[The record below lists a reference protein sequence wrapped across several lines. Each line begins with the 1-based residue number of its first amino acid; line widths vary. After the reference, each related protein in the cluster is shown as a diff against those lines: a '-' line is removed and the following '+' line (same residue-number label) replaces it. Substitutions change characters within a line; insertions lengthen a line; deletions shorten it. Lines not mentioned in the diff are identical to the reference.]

1 MDYTAL
7 STDLEHFAR
16 TSEPAHT
23 RLFLSNILHLTG
35 HAHIEAEE
43 DNRERKYKG
52 LEEGADLD
60 TDRAVHDPLD
70 EHAHG
75 SQDPPIAND
84 SGKDQQ
90 AFIPTAGG
98 ILPRRPEG
106 SAQSRPAR
114 IDRSK
119 PDLSGKGDLNNW
131 AKEAKNRPGYGEN
144 DFHRPRNAEDRL
156 RKGVPYSSWFQILAR
171 TGEDLMLNVFAEYK
185 FRGRNEF

>member
-1 MDYTAL
+1 MEYSAL

-16 TSEPAHT
+16 TWERVQI
-23 RLFLSNILHLTG
+23 RLVLPNVSHMTG

-70 EHAHG
+70 QHAHG

-84 SGKDQQ
+84 SGEGAQQ

-119 PDLSGKGDLNNW
+119 PDLSGKGELNNW
-131 AKEAKNRPGYGEN
+131 AKEAKNRPGYGES

-156 RKGVPYSSWFQILAR
+156 RKGVPYSSWFRLSRSKKRI
-171 TGEDLMLNVFAEYK
+171 
-185 FRGRNEF
+185 